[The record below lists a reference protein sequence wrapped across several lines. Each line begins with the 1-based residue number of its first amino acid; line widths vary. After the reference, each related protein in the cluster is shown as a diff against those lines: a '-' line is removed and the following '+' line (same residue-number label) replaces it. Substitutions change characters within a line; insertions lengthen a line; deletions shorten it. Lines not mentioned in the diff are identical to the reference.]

1 MCYIE
6 MCHVY
11 EQINSQTE
19 RMKLPNLSFDFYR
32 VQLMNENIECDRCA
46 RQGLTGTSAECP
58 AKR

>member
-1 MCYIE
+1 

-11 EQINSQTE
+11 EQINNQTE

-32 VQLMNENIECDRCA
+32 VQLMNENIKCDRCA

-58 AKR
+58 AKG